1 MSTNGVGESLD
12 LDDLWKEAQD
22 EFQKIFKKDPKKVPV
37 LSAKDVIGKIDQKK
51 ESDEKQGAKYR
62 KARIVLQKTLTCIQ
76 TLGNLAAQGASM
88 VSYIMPLAMCTF
100 ICSY

>member
-1 MSTNGVGESLD
+1 MSTKRVGESLD

-37 LSAKDVIGKIDQKK
+37 LSVQDVIGKIDQKK
-51 ESDEKQGAKYR
+51 EFDEKQGAKYR
-62 KARIVLQKTLTCIQ
+62 KTRIVLQKALTCIQ

-88 VSYIMPLAMCTF
+88 VSYIMPSAMYTF
-100 ICSY
+100 ICPY